1 MAVIAIPS
9 ILRDKLGDEGVEAF
23 TEVIKEI
30 DLEARKESITIV
42 EERFERRLAEE
53 TGKLKV
59 EIEKIRVDL
68 MAEIGKNRVEIEKIR
83 VEIEKIRV
91 EVAASKADTLRWMFI
106 FWIGQIGVLSGIIF
120 AMLKLY
126 FK

>member
-1 MAVIAIPS
+1 MTEIA
-9 ILRDKLGDEGVEAF
+9 
-23 TEVIKEI
+23 
-30 DLEARKESITIV
+30 
-42 EERFERRLAEE
+42 
-53 TGKLKV
+53 
-59 EIEKIRVDL
+59 
-68 MAEIGKNRVEIEKIR
+68 KNRVEIEKNT

-91 EVAASKADTLRWMFI
+91 EVASSKADTLRWMFI

>member
-9 ILRDKLGDEGVEAF
+9 ILRDKLGNEGVEAF

-59 EIEKIRVDL
+59 EI
-68 MAEIGKNRVEIEKIR
+68 GKNR